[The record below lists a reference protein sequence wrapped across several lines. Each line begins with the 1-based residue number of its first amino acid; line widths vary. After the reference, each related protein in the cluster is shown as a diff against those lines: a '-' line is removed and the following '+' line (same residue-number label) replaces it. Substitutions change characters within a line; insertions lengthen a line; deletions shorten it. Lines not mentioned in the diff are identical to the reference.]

1 MTLLQLGEYWI
12 DPTEGSTKD
21 AFKVYCNGPDTCLK
35 PVKNPDEVNPQ
46 TILISIGKSLSFSL
60 SIQSHLLP
68 YAFFV

>member
-35 PVKNPDEVNPQ
+35 PVKNPDEVSPQ
-46 TILISIGKSLSFSL
+46 TI
-60 SIQSHLLP
+60 
-68 YAFFV
+68 